1 MFLSDPFP
9 RCPILND
16 SLPITLAYLF
26 YYWALINVKTQHN
39 TFLKDILLFPNY
51 SQLKIVTCHGHLP
64 STSVRIKSWAAAAA
78 GLQQPLK
85 RVQDG
90 D

>member
-1 MFLSDPFP
+1 MFLSDSFP
-9 RCPILND
+9 HCPILND
-16 SLPITLAYLF
+16 SLPIILAYLF

-39 TFLKDILLFPNY
+39 TLLKDILLFPNY

-64 STSVRIKSWAAAAA
+64 STSTRIKSWVAAATD
-78 GLQQPLK
+78 LQYALK